1 MRETDH
7 FCTAVNRVQLN
18 RTKLNDLDSKFFRSD
33 ETLVE
38 KWSSDLPGLKKFKWN
53 RLDKRMFQHLV
64 NLEELKFWR
73 MDLAKVD
80 SYIFADSQSLR
91 KLEISSKK
99 LTLNSQSFNGLIN
112 LTELD
117 LSSNQIA
124 SLPNGLFDS
133 CTALKIVNLSYN
145 KIIKLETSTFQNLV
159 NLEELYLSLNS
170 IEELDSN
177 LFHCNKKLI
186 KLRLNYNYIY
196 ENNKDL

>member
-1 MRETDH
+1 
-7 FCTAVNRVQLN
+7 LN

-38 KWSSDLPGLKKFKWN
+38 KWSSDLPGLTKLSWD
-53 RLDKRMFQHLV
+53 RLDKTIFQHLV
-64 NLEELKFWR
+64 LLEELKFWR
-73 MDLAKVD
+73 LGEGNVD
-80 SYIFADSQSLR
+80 SNIFACNKNLR
-91 KLEISSKK
+91 KLKISSKK
-99 LTLNSQSFNGLIN
+99 LSLNSQSFNGLIN